1 MKSVPH
7 TIASKLAGAAALI
20 AERGLDQTK
29 MDDLAEAS
37 GVPRATLY
45 YYFSGKEDILAFL
58 LKDVLSQMADAVAI
72 ALERDGTAW
81 DRLMAVVDAQLS
93 VIADQRAV
101 CTALLSD
108 LGRAGR
114 MPEIANAV
122 VQAFYAPVQ
131 QLLVDGA
138 EDGSLR
144 PVGDPLAA
152 ATVIFNA
159 VSGSTISYL
168 VMGQS
173 IPTQTL
179 AREIKT
185 LLARG
190 LRDIE

>member
-1 MKSVPH
+1 
-7 TIASKLAGAAALI
+7 
-20 AERGLDQTK
+20 
-29 MDDLAEAS
+29 
-37 GVPRATLY
+37 
-45 YYFSGKEDILAFL
+45 
-58 LKDVLSQMADAVAI
+58 
-72 ALERDGTAW
+72 
-81 DRLMAVVDAQLS
+81 
-93 VIADQRAV
+93 
-101 CTALLSD
+101 
-108 LGRAGR
+108 